1 MHLPAIIT
9 DLAMILLVAGITTI
23 IFKKLNQPLVLG
35 YIIAGFITGPHFNF
49 FPTVSDMAN
58 IHTWSEIG
66 VIFLLFALG
75 LEFSFYKLK
84 SVGSTAFIAT
94 AVEIGGM
101 LAAGYTCGT
110 ALGWNHMDSLF
121 LGGMLSMS
129 STTIIIK
136 AFEDLKLKG
145 QRFTELVFG
154 VLIVEDIAGIV
165 MMVLLS
171 TLAAAVGISS
181 VELAGSVVRLIFF
194 LILWFVLGMYL
205 VPTFFK
211 RARSLMN
218 DETLLVASIGLCLG
232 MVVLATNMGFS
243 SALGAFIMGS
253 LIAEAPNA
261 EEIEHLVKPVKDLFG
276 AVFFVSV
283 GMLVN
288 PVLLVKYA
296 VPIIC
301 IIIVTIIGKLIFSS
315 GGVLASG
322 QNLHTSLHCGFS
334 LAQIGEFSFIIA
346 SLGMSLGVIS
356 DFLYPIIVAV
366 SVMTTFTTPFFIMA
380 AEPVYS
386 TLMRALP
393 GPVIRWLA
401 RYTESSP
408 AVADDKD
415 WQNFLQGY
423 VTRLL
428 IFATLLTAVALGA
441 EHYLLPYLAA
451 VLPYANLAAA
461 AVTLVLMSP
470 ILRAVLVN
478 RTGNGELFS
487 VLWFKKRANHIP
499 LAFLVFCKILL
510 AAAFIYFVF
519 HTLIGL
525 HGIVAMGATVIAA
538 YFISSSEWLLSEYL
552 RIEARF
558 LVNLNEKHMRKH
570 RQLVNGS
577 AESWF
582 DEDLQL
588 AKYKVGPE
596 SGLIGQSLMQS
607 SIRQQYGCNVLQI
620 KTAGHTH
627 GNDTNHS
634 NTIDMPGG
642 QQIID
647 ANMTLLII
655 GTMAQFKSLHA
666 AIAAGRLALEQA
678 CEPVSLRQFMLH
690 AEKPGSSDNNSD
702 SSARFFSCAITIDE
716 HSGLL
721 GKSLKAANIRDKWH
735 CLVVGLE
742 RGGYTMTNPN
752 VFLTFEKNDL
762 LWVLGKQKMI
772 NTLVKEE
779 IL

>member
-1 MHLPAIIT
+1 MHLPPIIT
-9 DLAMILLVAGITTI
+9 DLAMILLVAGVTTI

-49 FPTVSDMAN
+49 FPTVSDMTN

-101 LAAGYTCGT
+101 LAAGYACGT

-165 MMVLLS
+165 MMVLLA
-171 TLAAAVGISS
+171 TLAAAAGISS
-181 VELAGSVVRLIFF
+181 MELAGSVVRLIFF

-211 RARSLMN
+211 RAHSLMN

-283 GMLVN
+283 GMLVD
-288 PVLLVKYA
+288 PSLLLKYA

-301 IIIVTIIGKLIFSS
+301 IIVVTIIGKLIFSS

-380 AEPVYS
+380 AEPVYQF
-386 TLMRALP
+386 TMKALP
-393 GPVIRWLA
+393 PPTIRWLK
-401 RYTESSP
+401 RYTESSA
-408 AVADDKD
+408 AVTDDKD

-423 VTRLL
+423 VTRML
-428 IFATLLTAVALGA
+428 IFAVLLAAVALGA
-441 EHYLLPYLAA
+441 EHYLLPYLSNL
-451 VLPYANLAAA
+451 LPTPYSNLLAA
-461 AVTLVLMSP
+461 AVTLLIMSP
-470 ILRAVLVN
+470 ILRAMLVN

-510 AAAFIYFVF
+510 AAASIYFVF

-525 HGIVAMGATVIAA
+525 YRLLAMTATVIAA
-538 YFISSSEWLLSEYL
+538 YLISSSEWLLSEYL

-558 LVNLNEKHMRKH
+558 LINLNEKHMLRH
-570 RQLVNGS
+570 RQLNSGK
-577 AESWF
+577 AENWF

-588 AKYKVGPE
+588 ALYNVTNN
-596 SGLIGQSLMQS
+596 SNLIGKTLMQS

-620 KTAGHTH
+620 KGQ
-627 GNDTNHS
+627 NRS
-634 NTIDMPGG
+634 IDMPGG
-642 QQIID
+642 QQLID

-655 GTMAQFKSLHA
+655 GTKAQFKSLRA
-666 AIAAGRLALEQA
+666 AITAGRLVLT
-678 CEPVSLRQFMLH
+678 PVGIPLNLRQFMLK
-690 AEKPGSSDNNSD
+690 ETDKEQK
-702 SSARFFSCAITIDE
+702 FFSCAITIDE
-716 HSGLL
+716 HCGLL
-721 GKSLKAANIRDKWH
+721 GKSIKAANIRDKWH

-742 RGGYTMTNPN
+742 RGSYTMTNPN
-752 VFLTFEKNDL
+752 VSLVFEKNDL

>member
-35 YIIAGFITGPHFNF
+35 YIIAGFITGPNFNF
-49 FPTVSDMAN
+49 FPTVNDMTN

-101 LAAGYTCGT
+101 LAAGYACGT

-181 VELAGSVVRLIFF
+181 VELASSVVRLIFF
-194 LILWFVLGMYL
+194 LILWFVMGMYL

-211 RARSLMN
+211 RARNLMN

-232 MVVLATNMGFS
+232 MVVLATHMGFS

-283 GMLVN
+283 GMLVD
-288 PVLLVKYA
+288 PTLLVKYA

-301 IIIVTIIGKLIFSS
+301 IIVVTIIGKLIFSS
-315 GGVLASG
+315 AGVLASG

-356 DFLYPIIVAV
+356 EFLYPIIVAV

-380 AEPVYS
+380 AEPVYN
-386 TLMRALP
+386 TLMKTLP
-393 GPVIRWLA
+393 TPVISWLD
-401 RYTESSP
+401 RYTESTP
-408 AVADDKD
+408 TAANDKD

-423 VTRLL
+423 VMRML
-428 IFATLLTAVALGA
+428 IFATLLAAVSQGA
-441 EHYLLPYLAA
+441 EHYLLPYINNTLS
-451 VLPYANLAAA
+451 LPYGNLLAAA
-461 AVTLVLMSP
+461 ITLVVMSP

-478 RTGNGELFS
+478 NTGNGELFS
-487 VLWFKKRANHIP
+487 LLWFKKRANHIP
-499 LAFLVFCKILL
+499 LAILVFFKILL
-510 AAAFIYFVF
+510 AASFIYFVF

-525 HGIVAMGATVIAA
+525 HGLVAMVATVVAA

-552 RIEARF
+552 RIESRF

-570 RQLVNGS
+570 RQLVKDAS
-577 AESWF
+577 ANWF
-582 DEDLQL
+582 DKDLQL
-588 AKYKVGPE
+588 AKYNVETE
-596 SGLIGQSLMQS
+596 SELIGKTLMQS

-620 KTAGHTH
+620 KTSGH
-627 GNDTNHS
+627 
-634 NTIDMPGG
+634 TIDMPGG

-647 ANMTLLII
+647 VNTTLLII
-655 GTMAQFKSLHA
+655 GTQEQFKSLNA
-666 AIAAGRLALEQA
+666 AIATGRLALKPVS
-678 CEPVSLRQFMLH
+678 EPISLRQFMLH
-690 AEKPGSSDNNSD
+690 AEELDDGDGSQ
-702 SSARFFSCAITIDE
+702 RFFSCAITIDE
-716 HSGLL
+716 HSHLL
-721 GKSLKAANIRDKWH
+721 GKSLKATNIRDNWH